1 VLQLRAR
8 TTAAVSPHFTQD
20 RIWLNGV
27 YVVSSITYFYSQVA
41 AITVFAS
48 SFINILH
55 ALQSTI
61 MSSLLVCNVP
71 YCKLVVILVHWDCC
85 RKSRTVVV
93 FALTLVCVAVVL
105 QLLVLQ

>member
-27 YVVSSITYFYSQVA
+27 YVFSLITYFYSQEA
-41 AITVFAS
+41 TIAVFAS
-48 SFINILH
+48 SFISILY

-61 MSSLLVCNVP
+61 LSSYLMCNMS
-71 YCKLVVILVHWDCC
+71 
-85 RKSRTVVV
+85 
-93 FALTLVCVAVVL
+93 
-105 QLLVLQ
+105 